1 MNWISRKTILIVIG
15 VIVGLIIIL
24 AALSGFFVDIFWYTS
39 EGFADVFWTRIW
51 AAVGFGLIIFALY
64 VVVVGTSLILAW
76 FFSRQKPHV
85 VAEEAVMLPSFG
97 EKLRKWG
104 VWLFIA
110 VGGAFAIINGIS
122 AGGEWQ
128 VFQRFLHATSFGLVD
143 PVFGNDVSFYV
154 FKLPLYRMLYDHL
167 FGALLLSTVLIVV
180 WYVFRRKIWIE
191 SWKLRTSTLVK
202 GHVLAMVGGMFA
214 LKAWGYY
221 LDKFDILFTD
231 HGKFYGAGYADVNA
245 SLPMY
250 NVLFWL
256 TLAFGVA
263 VLVMTW
269 LKSNNLKMLLII
281 VASFIVL
288 PLVMLYA
295 VPWAVQTFEVNPNEL
310 QAEESYIG
318 HNIEM
323 TQAAYGLDRITPRA
337 FGESGEVLEVSQD
350 LDKPL
355 DVLAERVQAG
365 SIGGAS
371 FNPDEVEGAGVGP
384 LLTRADIENNRPT
397 IDNIRVWD
405 WHYLRPVYNQIQS
418 FKDYYEFGE
427 DIDIDRYI
435 LNGRQTTVTISLREL
450 NLNGLPPQ
458 ADTWQN
464 RHLVYTH
471 GYGAVSNPVN
481 LKSPSGQP
489 VFYLQDIPMENRMEV
504 EIDRPQIYFGE
515 GNMDYSFAPASKP
528 IEIDYPVGNT
538 NQLTSYDAS
547 LGGGIPVGG
556 FWRRLAIAIYLGSLD
571 VFLSDY
577 ITPESRLLIRR
588 NVLERVDEVAPY
600 LYADTDPYPVL
611 TNGGIYWIVDCYT
624 VSSRFP
630 YSQPMLD
637 NGGNYIRNS
646 VKVVVDTYTG
656 HMDFYIVGEDP
667 LVETWSKV
675 FPGMFKDFSEM
686 PDDIRAHLRYPNA
699 LFAIQSLVFA
709 TYHMS
714 DPQDFY
720 KRSDRWEIPGRKE
733 GELFSAYYMTMRL
746 PGEPKEEFIAVTPF
760 VPEGKTIMVGWM
772 CARCDPGVYGDL
784 VLYTFPR
791 TATIYGPEQIDALI
805 NQNPEFSKER
815 TLLGSE
821 GSQVGLG
828 RIVIIPIENSLL
840 YVEPVYIQAEAEA
853 IPELKYI
860 LVAYGNQIAMSDT
873 LDGALDKLFGPA
885 TPTAGETV
893 VTEEGGGTE
902 TQTVET
908 GPVTPVVPGDIRDLA
923 REFDSA
929 WKDYNDARA
938 ARDWEAFG
946 RAEKRLESLLDRLD
960 ELAGGNR

>member
-269 LKSNNLKMLLII
+269 LKTNNLKMLLII

-611 TNGGIYWIVDCYT
+611 TNGGLLHRLQPLPLLPADAGQRWELHPQLGQGSGGHLHRPHGLLHRGRGPVGRDL
-624 VSSRFP
+624 VQGLPGHVQGFLRDARRHP
-630 YSQPMLD
+630 GPPPLSQRPVRHPEPGLRHLPHERPAGLLQALGPLGD
-637 NGGNYIRNS
+637 SGTQGRRALQRILHDHAPARGAQGG
-646 VKVVVDTYTG
+646 VHCG
-656 HMDFYIVGEDP
+656 HPLRARGEDHHGGLDVRQMRP
-667 LVETWSKV
+667 RCLRR
-675 FPGMFKDFSEM
+675 P
-686 PDDIRAHLRYPNA
+686 RALHLPPYGHHLRPRADRRPDKPESRVLQGAHPVGKRGVSGRSRANRHHPHRELAPLRGAGLYPGRGGSHPRAEVHPGGLWQPNRHVRHPGRGARQA
-699 LFAIQSLVFA
+699 LRPG
-709 TYHMS
+709 
-714 DPQDFY
+714 D
-720 KRSDRWEIPGRKE
+720 SDRRGDGRH
-733 GELFSAYYMTMRL
+733 
-746 PGEPKEEFIAVTPF
+746 
-760 VPEGKTIMVGWM
+760 
-772 CARCDPGVYGDL
+772 
-784 VLYTFPR
+784 
-791 TATIYGPEQIDALI
+791 
-805 NQNPEFSKER
+805 
-815 TLLGSE
+815 
-821 GSQVGLG
+821 
-828 RIVIIPIENSLL
+828 
-840 YVEPVYIQAEAEA
+840 
-853 IPELKYI
+853 
-860 LVAYGNQIAMSDT
+860 
-873 LDGALDKLFGPA
+873 
-885 TPTAGETV
+885 
-893 VTEEGGGTE
+893 GGGR
-902 TQTVET
+902 
-908 GPVTPVVPGDIRDLA
+908 GD
-923 REFDSA
+923 
-929 WKDYNDARA
+929 
-938 ARDWEAFG
+938 
-946 RAEKRLESLLDRLD
+946 
-960 ELAGGNR
+960 